1 VDEDEIMKE
10 NFMKNSRYF
19 EMNELSS
26 KDLKKILLELAPK
39 YNQSYTEE
47 MESMTEI
54 INPNKTIKTPED
66 SAKWRETLTKKWNL
80 SSVYQSIDDEI
91 VECITRKCEGNPLV
105 CLQFFYNLIQNDF
118 LKITRESAL
127 VPTKKYEECVMQ

>member
-1 VDEDEIMKE
+1 MDEAEVMKE

-39 YNQSYTEE
+39 YNQSYREE

-54 INPNKTIKTPED
+54 INPNKTIKTPEE
-66 SAKWRETLTKKWNL
+66 SAKWKETLIKNWNL
-80 SSVYQSIDDEI
+80 GSVYQSIDDEV
-91 VECITRKCEGNPLV
+91 VECISRKMQKLFG
-105 CLQFFYNLIQNDF
+105 
-118 LKITRESAL
+118 LK
-127 VPTKKYEECVMQ
+127 